1 MESTTPDRQHSH
13 RHTRQWTPSPV
24 SENDQF
30 EQYEFHPSP
39 EYHTQ
44 PDPPQGY
51 DHIPAAASARSISST
66 LQPLQKPPTK
76 RRTSLGAFWGPW
88 TWELANCGLLL
99 VSLFAILA
107 TLYPHD
113 GQPLPKWPFSIT
125 INALLSI
132 YAVVMKASM
141 LLILASGIGQLQW
154 SWFLHPH
161 SLKDVVR
168 YREAAQGPLGSLYW
182 LYKHHIRQ
190 PLTALAALIIIT
202 AVAVDPFIQQ
212 LVQPVDCKRLED
224 ENQRPSIPRTNYLS
238 YDSGSFPPDFLSSIA
253 SGYYTP
259 QNLSDFTCGTGN
271 CTFNAEYSS
280 LAYCSVCED
289 VSDSVQ
295 IDQHCT
301 IYQNGKLKPGS
312 CYSADTPGEGFI
324 VGKNLTTTLTS
335 ASPPLSLN
343 FHYNYDPE
351 NATVTTPKPTVFG
364 IGRIPRTLNTSS
376 PNNTINRISLGND
389 MGIILAQTDFSLTNH
404 DPNGPGVRAGCDDAA
419 SNNTWWCRQY
429 GAATCSLQP
438 CVRSYT
444 ANVNGGRLAETLV
457 GQSDANM
464 TWGYGESTSTS
475 ELVFLQNFLGLVDTQ
490 CINDAERQG
499 LTAAGYSIDGS
510 TRWLPYNLTFN
521 PRIETAADSAFPES
535 LLTHKCLYSLDSDFN
550 QDMWTFILNQFII
563 GIVEREYQDGAHRPT
578 YLGSTQLVSLFD
590 SSHVNETTISTAM
603 SKLADAMT
611 MWIRTHGHASHS
623 ARAVG
628 EEYRYA
634 ICVKVNWDWVALPA
648 TLTGLTLI
656 FFLLTAI
663 SMYRQRLYVW
673 KGSPLTLLFHGPGG
687 MSWVDPALVAANPKS
702 TTEVDLTTDR
712 GMQDF
717 ADRITVQVS
726 REEDRSIFLSQVQV
740 PSIRVRKPWGL
751 WPSKSG
757 KGHVD
762 NDDLEYSEMRG
773 VE

>member
-1 MESTTPDRQHSH
+1 M
-13 RHTRQWTPSPV
+13 
-24 SENDQF
+24 
-30 EQYEFHPSP
+30 
-39 EYHTQ
+39 
-44 PDPPQGY
+44 
-51 DHIPAAASARSISST
+51 
-66 LQPLQKPPTK
+66 K
-76 RRTSLGAFWGPW
+76 RRTDFGYYWSPW
-88 TWELANCGLLL
+88 TWEITNCGLLL
-99 VSLFAILA
+99 VSLFAIIA

-132 YAVVMKASM
+132 YAVVMKACM
-141 LLILASGIGQLQW
+141 LLILASGVGQLQW

-168 YREAAQGPLGSLYW
+168 YHEAAQGPLGSLSW

-212 LVQPVDCKRLED
+212 LVQPVDCKRFEA
-224 ENQRPSIPRTNYLS
+224 EGQHPSIPRTNYLS
-238 YDSGSFPPDFLSSIA
+238 YESGSFPPDLLSSIA

-271 CTFNAEYSS
+271 CTFNTEYSS

-295 IDQHCT
+295 TDEHCMIDDNHK
-301 IYQNGKLKPGS
+301 IKPGS
-312 CYSADTPGEGFI
+312 CYEADNPRGAPIFDW
-324 VGKNLTTTLTS
+324 NFTTTLTS
-335 ASPPLSLN
+335 APLPLSLN
-343 FHYNYDPE
+343 FHYNLDLT
-351 NATVTTPKPTVFG
+351 NFKVTTPRQTVFG
-364 IGRIPRTLNTSS
+364 IGRIPRTLDTSS
-376 PNNTINRISLGND
+376 PGNTINRISMGND
-389 MGIILAQTDFSLTNH
+389 MGIILAETDLSLTNYN
-404 DPNGPGVRAGCDDAA
+404 PNGPGVRAGCDDAA

-444 ANVNGGRLAETLV
+444 ASVNGGRLAETLIN
-457 GQSDANM
+457 QSDANLA
-464 TWGYGESTSTS
+464 WGYGESASTGDG
-475 ELVFLQNFLGLVDTQ
+475 LVFDQSFLGLVDTH

-499 LTAAGYSIDGS
+499 LTAAGYSINEN

-535 LLTHKCLYSLDSDFN
+535 LLAHECLYTLDSGFN
-550 QDMWTFILNQFII
+550 QDIWTFILNQFII
-563 GIVEREYQDGAHRPT
+563 GIVEREYPDGEHWPT

-590 SSHVNETTISTAM
+590 TSHVNETTIRTAM
-603 SKLADAMT
+603 GKLSDAMT
-611 MWIRTHGHASHS
+611 LWIRTHGHAAHS

-628 EEYRYA
+628 EEFRYA

-648 TLTGLTLI
+648 TLTGLTLL
-656 FFLLTAI
+656 FFLITTI
-663 SMYRQRLYVW
+663 SMYRQGLYVW

-687 MSWVDPALVAANPKS
+687 MNWVDPDLVAANPKS

-726 REEDRSIFLSQVQV
+726 RDGDQAIYLNQVQPRPV
-740 PSIRVRKPWGL
+740 RLRKPWRL
-751 WPSKSG
+751 WPAKLG

-773 VE
+773 VG